1 MAAKSYLF
9 YQTEQR
15 KPLFARA
22 AGIYIWDVDGKRY
35 IDGSSGPMV
44 SNIGHG
50 NPHVIAAMKQ
60 QLDQGPFAYRLHF
73 ENEPAE
79 RLGQRIAE
87 LAIGDL
93 SHSFFVSGGSESVE
107 SAIKLA
113 RQYAIA
119 IGREQRWK
127 VIGRSPAYHGTTFG
141 ALAVT
146 DYEPLV
152 QPFVPMLRQMP
163 KIAAPTCYLD
173 RDNLSMAERG
183 LRYAN
188 LLEQEIEKQGPDTV
202 LAFIMEP
209 VGGASTGA
217 LVAPDSYY
225 PRIREICD
233 NYNVLLI
240 FDEVMSGAGRTGAF
254 LAAEHW
260 QVAPDIV
267 AMSKGFGA
275 GYCPFGVTIAPQRL
289 IKPILET
296 GGFQHGFTYAGN
308 PLACATALA
317 VLDELQRLNLFQQAQ
332 VNGEYLMHGLRELQA
347 RFPFIGD
354 VRGKGLL
361 TAFELVQDTDT
372 MQPFPADMNV
382 HQRIVDLAYQRG
394 LIVYSRRSR
403 GGNSGDHVL
412 VCPPLITT
420 QSQLAEI
427 ISLLDDS
434 LTAFALSAGLAI
446 SA

>member
-1 MAAKSYLF
+1 MSYLF

-22 AGIYIWDVDGKRY
+22 EGIYIWDVDGKRY
-35 IDGSSGPMV
+35 IDGSSGPMA
-44 SNIGHG
+44 SNIGHC
-50 NPHVIAAMKQ
+50 NPNVIAAMKR
-60 QLDQGPFAYRLHF
+60 QLDKGSFAYRLHF

-79 RLGQRIAE
+79 QLAERIAE

-119 IGREQRWK
+119 IGQEKRWK
-127 VIGRSPAYHGTTFG
+127 VIGRSPGYHGTTFG

-188 LLEQEIEKQGPDTV
+188 LLEQEIEKQGSDTV

-225 PRIREICD
+225 QRIREICD

-260 QVAPDIV
+260 QVVPDIV

-275 GYCPFGVTIAPQRL
+275 GYCPFGVMLAPQRL
-289 IKPILET
+289 IKPVLET

-317 VLDELQRLNLFQQAQ
+317 VLDELQRLDLFQQAQ
-332 VNGEYLMHGLRELQA
+332 VNGEYLMNGLHKLQA
-347 RFPFIGD
+347 RFAFIGD

-361 TAFELVQDTDT
+361 TAFELVQDADT

-420 QSQLAEI
+420 QPQLDEI
-427 ISLLDDS
+427 VSLLDDS

-446 SA
+446 GE

>member
-1 MAAKSYLF
+1 M
-9 YQTEQR
+9 
-15 KPLFARA
+15 FARA

-35 IDGSSGPMV
+35 IDGSSGPMA
-44 SNIGHG
+44 SNIGHC
-50 NPHVIAAMKQ
+50 NPQVIAAMKR
-60 QLDQGPFAYRLHF
+60 QLDQGAFAYRLHF

-79 RLGQRIAE
+79 QLAVRIAE

-93 SHSFFVSGGSESVE
+93 THSFFVSGGSESVE

-119 IGREQRWK
+119 IGQEKRWK
-127 VIGRSPAYHGTTFG
+127 VIGRSPGYHGTTFG

-146 DYEPLV
+146 DYDPLV
-152 QPFVPMLRQMP
+152 KPFAPMLRQMP

-233 NYNVLLI
+233 HYNVLLI

-260 QVAPDIV
+260 QVVPDIV

-275 GYCPFGVTIAPQRL
+275 GYCPFGVMVAPQRL
-289 IKPILET
+289 IKPVLQT

-317 VLDELQRLNLFQQAQ
+317 VLDELQRLDLFKQAQ
-332 VNGEYLMHGLRELQA
+332 VNGEYLLNGLRDLQA

-372 MQPFPADMNV
+372 MQAFPAAMNV

-394 LIVYSRRSR
+394 LVVYSRRSR

-420 QSQLAEI
+420 QPQLDEI
-427 ISLLDDS
+427 VSLLDDS
-434 LTAFALSAGLAI
+434 LTAFALSAGLPI
-446 SA
+446 SE